1 MNIVFLDR
9 GTISTQIR
17 LREPSFP
24 HRMTLYEASSSEQVA
39 ERVEAADILVVNKV
53 RLGAAALQA
62 APRLRMVAIAA
73 TGSDNIDLS
82 ACARR
87 GVVVCNIRDY
97 ATRSVP
103 EHTFALIF
111 ALRRALLGYHD
122 AVRAGRWQASG
133 QFCFH
138 DYPIRDL
145 AGSMLGIIG
154 DGGLGQAVASIG
166 RALGME
172 VQYAAHK
179 GRQGQG
185 SLYTP
190 FDDVLATSDIITLH
204 CPLRP
209 STQHLIGANEF
220 ARMARRPLLINTA
233 RGGLVD
239 ESAVGPALEA
249 GHISG
254 AGFDVTSIEPPSAE
268 HPFMAL
274 VGRPDF
280 ILTPHVAWASQEA
293 MQTLADQLI
302 DNIEAFIA
310 GKAQNVV
317 DCD

>member
-1 MNIVFLDR
+1 M
-9 GTISTQIR
+9 
-17 LREPSFP
+17 
-24 HRMTLYEASSSEQVA
+24 
-39 ERVEAADILVVNKV
+39 K
-53 RLGAAALQA
+53 
-62 APRLRMVAIAA
+62 
-73 TGSDNIDLS
+73 
-82 ACARR
+82 
-87 GVVVCNIRDY
+87 
-97 ATRSVP
+97 
-103 EHTFALIF
+103 
-111 ALRRALLGYHD
+111 
-122 AVRAGRWQASG
+122 
-133 QFCFH
+133 
-138 DYPIRDL
+138 
-145 AGSMLGIIG
+145 
-154 DGGLGQAVASIG
+154 
-166 RALGME
+166 

-220 ARMARRPLLINTA
+220 ARMARQPLLINTA

-239 ESAVGPALEA
+239 ESAVGPALKA

-280 ILTPHVAWASQEA
+280 ILTPHVAWASEAA